1 MLYVEQSLGKG
12 EEIVGI
18 GEFHWMYT
26 VQAVSWIVI
35 GLLLACGIIH
45 GGVHLDVMTSVNKTF
60 TNLPANLMAQAEG
73 EVMKQKGGYIA
84 VAKSLHPAIR
94 AAAFGMFIF
103 GLFMFARLMVIKA
116 TTEICITNKRLIYK
130 QGLIARHVGEMNV
143 DRIEG
148 VNVYQGIFGR
158 LFGYGGVIVRG
169 MGVGEV
175 GLPQM
180 REPIA
185 FRKAIERSKTL

>member
-12 EEIVGI
+12 EEIVCI

-26 VQAVSWIVI
+26 VQAVVWIVI
-35 GLLLACGIIH
+35 GLMLASMILFGGIYIN
-45 GGVHLDVMTSVNKTF
+45 VTTEVARTF
-60 TNLPANLMAQAEG
+60 ANLPFDLVSQARSDVIE
-73 EVMKQKGGYIA
+73 QKGGYIG
-84 VAKSLHPAIR
+84 VIKSLHPGVR
-94 AAAFGMFIF
+94 ASAFGMFMF
-103 GLFMFARLMVIKA
+103 GMFMFARLMVIKA

-158 LFGYGGVIVRG
+158 IFGYGGVNVRG

-175 GLPQM
+175 ALPQM

-185 FRKAIERSKTL
+185 FRKAIERSKTI